1 MKEYQAGMTL
11 VKRVL
16 SIALVLSICVGCDQ
30 VTKSIARQSL
40 PKSEAISLLNG
51 MFRLQYTENP
61 GAFLSLGANLQAD
74 LRYWFFTIALGLF
87 LAGIL
92 VFLITTKQTS
102 RPLSIGLSLILGGG
116 VGNLID
122 RIGNEGRVIDFMNV
136 GIGSLRTGVFNVAD
150 VAISIGAIW
159 LLVHSFKQPEEVS

>member
-1 MKEYQAGMTL
+1 MKEYLGMTL
-11 VKRVL
+11 VKRVH
-16 SIALVLSICVGCDQ
+16 SIALMLTACIGCDQ

-40 PKSEAISLLNG
+40 PKSEAISFLND
-51 MFRLQYTENP
+51 MFRLQYTENS

-74 LRYWFFTIALGLF
+74 LRYWFFTVSLGLF

-102 RPLSIGLSLILGGG
+102 SALIIGLSLILAGG

-122 RIGNEGRVIDFMNV
+122 RIVNEGRVIDFMNL

-150 VAISIGAIW
+150 IAISIGAVW
-159 LLVHSFKQPEEVS
+159 LLVHSFKQPEKVF

>member
-1 MKEYQAGMTL
+1 MTL

-16 SIALVLSICVGCDQ
+16 SIALLLSTCVGCDQ

-40 PKSEAISLLNG
+40 SKSEVISLLNG
-51 MFRLQYTENP
+51 MVRLQYTENP
-61 GAFLSLGANLQAD
+61 GAFLSLGADLQAD
-74 LRYWFFTIALGLF
+74 LRYWFFTISLGLF

-92 VFLITTKQTS
+92 VFLMTTKQTS
-102 RPLSIGLSLILGGG
+102 RPLSIGLSLILSGG

-136 GIGSLRTGVFNVAD
+136 GIGGLRTGVFNVAD
-150 VAISIGAIW
+150 VAISIGAIY
-159 LLVHSFKQPEEVS
+159 LVVHSFKKPERVS

>member
-1 MKEYQAGMTL
+1 MTL
-11 VKRVL
+11 VRRVV
-16 SIALVLSICVGCDQ
+16 SIILVLSVCVGCDQ
-30 VTKSIARQSL
+30 VTKTIARQTL
-40 PKSEAISLLNG
+40 PKSEVISLLHD

-74 LRYWFFTIALGLF
+74 LRYWFFTISLGLF

-102 RPLSIGLSLILGGG
+102 RPLNIGLSLILAGG

-122 RIGNEGRVIDFMNV
+122 RIANEGRVIDFMNL

-150 VAISIGAIW
+150 VAISAGAIW
-159 LLVHSFKQPEEVS
+159 LLCHSFRPPEKVP